1 MINLN
6 VIKAKIEKNH
16 KEVVCQTDAIKKQ
29 KNGFRTLFARS
40 IKILPEFH
48 FYF

>member
-1 MINLN
+1 MLSKPKLKKI
-6 VIKAKIEKNH
+6 IKKSSVGRTRE
-16 KEVVCQTDAIKKQ
+16 KKQ